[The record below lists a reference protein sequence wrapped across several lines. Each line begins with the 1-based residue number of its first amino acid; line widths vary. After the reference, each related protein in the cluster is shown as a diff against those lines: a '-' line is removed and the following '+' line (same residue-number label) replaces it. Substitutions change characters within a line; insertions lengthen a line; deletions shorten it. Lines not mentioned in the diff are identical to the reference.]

1 MVNLPHLQKHHLFV
15 CHFGGQGMDLKFGG
29 IDLRFGKPPAG
40 LTNPAGT
47 WTCQSLTIIERG
59 GDRMDFELTKEQKQ
73 IQKSVR
79 EFVKGEFKKDLILEL
94 EENHQY
100 PTDIWKKAAELGF
113 IGIHFPEA
121 YSGMGLGVMENILVA
136 EELCRGDSSVGA
148 CLILADFASEII
160 LHFGSDEQ
168 KKAWL
173 PKVAEGEVLSCGAFT
188 EPDHG
193 SDITRMETTAVKDGD
208 EWIINGT
215 KIFIT
220 NGGPLAG
227 FYSVLCQT
235 DPEAQPT
242 HRGMSLILVEAD
254 RAGVST
260 ASVGVKMGIRM
271 MDTAEVNFKDAR
283 VPLSNLIGKENK
295 GFYQVLEFFDE
306 SRILIAAQGLGTAQ
320 GAFDRALAYVKSRE
334 QFGKKIAQ
342 FQITQH
348 KLADMA
354 TKIEM
359 AQLLVYKAAWN
370 FDQGRIDPKLTS
382 MAKMVAGRT
391 AVEVADEAIQLL
403 GGYGYM
409 LEYEVERF
417 YRDAKICELYE
428 GTKEI
433 QKNTIASSLIGKLK

>member
-1 MVNLPHLQKHHLFV
+1 M
-15 CHFGGQGMDLKFGG
+15 
-29 IDLRFGKPPAG
+29 
-40 LTNPAGT
+40 
-47 WTCQSLTIIERG
+47 E
-59 GDRMDFELTKEQKQ
+59 FELSKEQQ
-73 IQKSVR
+73 EIQKAVR
-79 EFVKGEFKKDLILEL
+79 DFVKGEFKKDVIEEL
-94 EENHQY
+94 CEKHEY
-100 PTDIWKKAAELGF
+100 PVRIWKKAADLGF
-113 IGIHFPEA
+113 IGIHFPEE
-121 YSGMGLGVMENILVA
+121 YSGEGLGVMENILVA
-136 EELCRGDSSVGA
+136 EELCRGDSTVGA
-148 CLILADFASEII
+148 CLMLADFASEIV

-168 KKAWL
+168 KAKWL

-193 SDITRMETTAVKDGD
+193 SDITRMDTTAVKDGND
-208 EWIINGT
+208 YIINGT

-235 DPEAQPT
+235 DPDASPS

-254 RAGVST
+254 NPGVST
-260 ASVGVKMGIRM
+260 SSVGEKMGIQI
-271 MDTAEVNFKDAR
+271 MDTAEVSFKDVR
-283 VPLSNLIGKENK
+283 VPVSNLIGEEGR

-320 GAFDRALAYVKSRE
+320 GAFDRALAYVKQRT

-342 FQITQH
+342 FQINQH

-359 AQLLVYKAAWN
+359 ARLLTYKAAWN
-370 FDQGRIDPKLTS
+370 FDRGRIDPKLTS
-382 MAKMVAGRT
+382 MAKMVAART

-409 LEYEVERF
+409 TEYEVERF

-433 QKNTIASSLIGKLK
+433 QKNTIASGIIGKIK

>member
-1 MVNLPHLQKHHLFV
+1 M
-15 CHFGGQGMDLKFGG
+15 
-29 IDLRFGKPPAG
+29 
-40 LTNPAGT
+40 
-47 WTCQSLTIIERG
+47 E
-59 GDRMDFELTKEQKQ
+59 FELTKEQHQ
-73 IQKSVR
+73 IQKAVR
-79 EFVKGEFKKDLILEL
+79 DFVKGEFKKDIILQL
-94 EENHQY
+94 EEKHEY
-100 PTDIWKKAAELGF
+100 PLKMWKKAAELGF
-113 IGIHFPEA
+113 IGIHFPEE
-121 YSGMGLGVMENILVA
+121 YSGQGMGVMENILVA

-148 CLILADFASEII
+148 CLMLADFASEIV
-160 LHFGSDEQ
+160 LHFGSESQ
-168 KKAWL
+168 KKTWL
-173 PKVAEGEVLSCGAFT
+173 PRVAEGEVLSCGAFT

-193 SDITRMETTAVKDGD
+193 SDITFMDTSAVRDGD
-208 EWIINGT
+208 DWVINGS

-235 DPEAQPT
+235 NPDAQPS

-254 RAGVST
+254 RQGVSA

-271 MDTAEVNFKDAR
+271 MHTAEVTFKDVR
-283 VPLSNLIGKENK
+283 VPAENLIGKENR

-320 GAFDRALAYVKSRE
+320 GAFDRALDYVKSRE
-334 QFGKKIAQ
+334 QFGRKIAQ

-359 AQLLVYKAAWN
+359 ARLLTYKAAWN

-391 AVEVADEAIQLL
+391 AVEVADEAIQLM

-433 QKNTIASSLIGKLK
+433 QKNTIASALVGKLK

>member
-1 MVNLPHLQKHHLFV
+1 M
-15 CHFGGQGMDLKFGG
+15 
-29 IDLRFGKPPAG
+29 
-40 LTNPAGT
+40 
-47 WTCQSLTIIERG
+47 E
-59 GDRMDFELTKEQKQ
+59 FELTKEQQQ
-73 IQKSVR
+73 IQKAVR
-79 EFVKGEFKKDLILEL
+79 DFVKGEFKKDIILEL
-94 EENHQY
+94 EEKHEY
-100 PTDIWKKAAELGF
+100 PVKMWKKAADLGF
-113 IGIHFPEA
+113 IGIHFPEQ
-121 YSGMGLGVMENILVA
+121 YSGQGMGVMENILVA

-148 CLILADFASEII
+148 CLMLADFASEIV
-160 LHFGSDEQ
+160 LHFGSEAQ
-168 KKAWL
+168 KKTWL
-173 PKVAEGEVLSCGAFT
+173 PKVAEGEVLSGGCFT

-193 SDITRMETTAVKDGD
+193 SDITFMDTSAVRDGD
-208 EWIINGT
+208 EWVINGS

-235 DPEAQPT
+235 NPEAQPS

-254 RAGVST
+254 RPGVSA

-271 MDTAEVNFKDAR
+271 MHTAEVTFKDVR
-283 VPLSNLIGKENK
+283 VPAENLIGEENR

-320 GAFDRALAYVKSRE
+320 GAFDRALDYVKSRE
-334 QFGKKIAQ
+334 QFGRKIAQ

-359 AQLLVYKAAWN
+359 ARLLTYKAAWN

-391 AVEVADEAIQLL
+391 AVEVADEAIQLM

-433 QKNTIASSLIGKLK
+433 QKNTIASALVGKLK